1 MDALQATFRQL
12 AALWEKL
19 SPSQRLT
26 FVAVPLIVVGGLGA
40 LVYGTRQPGHD
51 HLLGGKVFAAEELR
65 AAQEALN
72 SAGLTGYT
80 VDGQRVRVPKAD
92 VTRYNA
98 ALVEGGAMPAEYGDS
113 LVKMYRE
120 AGLWATDSDRQKLME
135 VGKAQELAKI
145 LRAIRDIEDARV
157 SWERAKRRPFG
168 GESKVTAL
176 VSVKPKSGRELSSS
190 LVQSIRLS
198 VAGAVADLAPEDV
211 VVLNTRTGQ
220 AFKSN
225 DRDDPFGSEFVDQVR
240 KFTEMHRSNIS
251 EALSFIPGAMVA
263 VNVDLENLKTSFVQ
277 EREIGSKPFSARSVE
292 QTDNS
297 RSTEQRASREPG
309 MQANQPRNLQGG
321 GGGGNQST
329 QTTERSVNTS
339 ENIPTTAK
347 ISEKTFHGLLPKT
360 VQVTVQIPREHYRQ
374 VALKQ
379 GETETDKAAFAAK
392 VQAIEQET
400 EKDVGEIVARLIP
413 AGSPPTAVVV
423 TSFTD
428 LQSPQTLSGPGM
440 VEQVTEL
447 GVKWGGPIMM
457 AIFAAWALLM
467 LNRSLKK
474 LPQAPAPPPPAPT
487 KGTGGSAAGTDGD
500 DEPEEE
506 RPLTKRDQLQGMVRD
521 NPEMAA
527 AVISKWLLQPGK

>member
-1 MDALQATFRQL
+1 MDALQATWKQL

-26 FVAVPLIVVGGLGA
+26 FLAVPLIVVGGLGA

-51 HLLGGKVFAAEELR
+51 YLLGGKVFAAEELR

-72 SAGLTGYT
+72 GAGLTGYT

-92 VTRYNA
+92 TMRYNA

-168 GESKVTAL
+168 GEAKVTAL

-211 VVLNTRTGQ
+211 VVLNTRSGQ
-220 AFKSN
+220 AFKST
-225 DRDDPFGSEFVDQVR
+225 DRDDPFGSEFIEQVR
-240 KFTEMHRSNIS
+240 KFTELHQSTI
-251 EALSFIPGAMVA
+251 EDALSFIPGAMVA

-297 RSTEQRASREPG
+297 RSTETRATREPG
-309 MQANQPRNLQGG
+309 MQANQPRNLQAGMNSN
-321 GGGGNQST
+321 NQAT
-329 QTTERSVNTS
+329 QSTERSVNTS

-347 ISEKTFHGLLPKT
+347 ISEKTFHGLLPKS

-379 GETETDKAAFAAK
+379 GETETDKAAFNTK
-392 VQAIEQET
+392 LQAIEQET
-400 EKDVGEIVARLIP
+400 EKEVGDIVARLIP
-413 AGSPPTAVVV
+413 AGSPQNAVVV

-428 LQSPQTLSGPGM
+428 LQTPQTMSGPGI
-440 VEQVTEL
+440 VEQVTEM
-447 GVKWGGPIMM
+447 GVKWGGPVMM
-457 AIFAAWALLM
+457 TVFAAWALLM
-467 LNRSLKK
+467 LNRSLKS
-474 LPQAPAPPPPAPT
+474 LPQAPVAPPPAPT
-487 KGTGGSAAGTDGD
+487 RGASGSGTEAD
-500 DEPEEE
+500 DEPEEDK
-506 RPLTKRDQLQGMVRD
+506 PVTKRDQLQVMVRD